1 MTMYNGRQSR
11 REMLWKTSA
20 ILDMKDDVVGGDG
33 MGGNFKSE
41 RVDIS
46 KSFIETKKR
55 PVLYQLNQ
63 NW

>member
-1 MTMYNGRQSR
+1 
-11 REMLWKTSA
+11 MLWKTSA